1 MTSEG
6 GGGFDDSVRVLLFD
20 LDDCLYHSPAMSAAV
35 CSNIKSYMTT
45 FLDIPAAE
53 VDQLCATLYAGHG
66 TTLAG
71 LVNALGKT
79 VDFDHWHEHVHYGK
93 LDYESYL
100 RHDPFLV
107 SLFRSI
113 SPLARRYIFT
123 NADRKHAEICLRLLG
138 IAEFFQ
144 EEEIICFET
153 LQGMVRVA
161 EEADGALARKIA
173 AGGIRRGSGV
183 LCKPNPLAFEVVL
196 DHVQARPSSTV
207 FFDDSLRNVASAHE
221 LGVYSVLVRPGRQA
235 EARCSTHIQSIHMVP
250 IELPWLTVAEKDAEK
265 DADKEEIAVT
275 VRA

>member
-1 MTSEG
+1 MTMGRWSPRRLALESKENRISNLRADDDREWRMTGGTKSRQTGRGELFRRWPGCCRWHNFQVTHQFTYVSSAIEYRINKMTSEG

-100 RHDPFLV
+100 RHDPFLCRC
-107 SLFRSI
+107 SGRYRRWRGATS
-113 SPLARRYIFT
+113 SPTQTEARRNMLT
-123 NADRKHAEICLRLLG
+123 A
-138 IAEFFQ
+138 
-144 EEEIICFET
+144 
-153 LQGMVRVA
+153 
-161 EEADGALARKIA
+161 ARH
-173 AGGIRRGSGV
+173 R
-183 LCKPNPLAFEVVL
+183 
-196 DHVQARPSSTV
+196 
-207 FFDDSLRNVASAHE
+207 
-221 LGVYSVLVRPGRQA
+221 
-235 EARCSTHIQSIHMVP
+235 
-250 IELPWLTVAEKDAEK
+250 
-265 DADKEEIAVT
+265 
-275 VRA
+275 

>member
-1 MTSEG
+1 MTGEG
-6 GGGFDDSVRVLLFD
+6 GVRGIESSVLLFD

-35 CSNIKSYMTT
+35 CTNIKSYMTT
-45 FLDIPAAE
+45 FLDIPTAE
-53 VDQLCATLYAGHG
+53 VDELCSSLYASHG

-79 VDFDHWHEHVHYGK
+79 IDFDHWHEHVHYGK

-107 SLFRSI
+107 SLFKSI

-123 NADRKHAEICLRLLG
+123 NADRKHAEICMRLLG

-144 EEEIICFET
+144 REEIICFET
-153 LQGMVRVA
+153 LQDMVRGA
-161 EEADGALARKIA
+161 EEADGALARKIG
-173 AGGIRRGSGV
+173 AGGIRRGTGV

-196 DHVQARPSSTV
+196 DHVEAQPSSTV

-235 EARCSTHIQSIHMVP
+235 DAQCSMHIQSIHMVP
-250 IELPWLTVAEKDAEK
+250 IELPWLTTAEKDAEK
-265 DADKEEIAVT
+265 ESEKEEIAVT